1 MRPIVGSQA
10 LSSGTLTRSALRW
23 NYRRILPDVYMP
35 AGVERSLHDLIV
47 GAWLWSGRRGV
58 IAGAAAAALHGARW
72 VAPGI
77 PIEMI
82 WQKGRPPTGIIVRN
96 ERIDGDEI
104 CDVAGISVT
113 TPERTAL
120 DLARHLPRSQ
130 AVARLDALANATGVK
145 TVDTLTLA
153 QRYPGARGL
162 RRAVESLG
170 LMDGGAQSPRE
181 TWLRL
186 LLVDEWLEPLRT
198 QVAVGD
204 GRTVV
209 HLDLGYDEP
218 KIGLEYEGS
227 HHSEDRN
234 TYVYDI
240 GRAAFIE
247 RRGWTLIK
255 VVKEHSPE
263 FIRFR
268 VREAFARRGVTPR
281 LR

>member
-1 MRPIVGSQA
+1 
-10 LSSGTLTRSALRW
+10 
-23 NYRRILPDVYMP
+23 
-35 AGVERSLHDLIV
+35 
-47 GAWLWSGRRGV
+47 
-58 IAGAAAAALHGARW
+58 
-72 VAPGI
+72 
-77 PIEMI
+77 MI

-96 ERIDGDEI
+96 ERMDGDEI
-104 CDVAGISVT
+104 CDVAGIAVT

-120 DLARHLPRSQ
+120 DLARHRPRSQ

-198 QVAVGD
+198 QVAVGE

-268 VREAFARRGVTPR
+268 VREAFARRGVTPK
-281 LR
+281 LRSGSRRRTRSRP